1 MGHLDRTVITTHYLV
16 AFAPS
21 RALGVAGDVAAS
33 NEKEVACTFTLTA
46 AKASALLPGEAVE
59 LSDGVVVEIII
70 VAASEVVV
78 LPAFGSLV

>member
-1 MGHLDRTVITTHYLV
+1 MDRTVVTTHYLV

-21 RALGVAGDVAAS
+21 RALGVAGDVAAVAAS

-59 LSDGVVVEIII
+59 LSDGVVEIII